1 MPLYVDNV
9 LVVHHN
15 ATDVLLHLDK
25 YFKMKPGLIGN
36 PDVYLG
42 ATIKQMRLANGRVM
56 AWASSPLKYVWA
68 LVDTVTKYLTNL
80 GDKRWSMPRKAAYPF
95 PGDYKPDL
103 DTTTTPTLNPE
114 LLSWYAS
121 LIGMIQWMFEIGR
134 VDIITEVPKMAS
146 QMASP
151 REDHLNA
158 LLHIFGSLQI
168 NHNSRMAYDPS
179 YPTTDL
185 NVFKPN
191 NWKRFYGKFE
201 AIPSNAPEPRGK
213 DFDLQLYVNSNL
225 AGEKCTYRSCTG
237 FFVFMNTD
245 TALVQWFSKQQA
257 TIETSV
263 FGAEFVAMQIGIESL
278 RGLCY
283 KLRISMVTT
292 RYINKHHHHG

>member
-1 MPLYVDNV
+1 MQAEVHPSDGVNYYIYVPLYVDNV
-9 LVVHHN
+9 LVIHHD

-80 GDKRWSMPRKAAYPF
+80 GDKRGSMPRKAAYPF

-103 DTTTTPTLNPE
+103 DTTPTLNPE

-121 LIGMIQWMFEIGR
+121 LIGMIQWMVEIGR

-158 LLHIFGSLQI
+158 LLHIFGFLQI
-168 NHNSRMAYDPS
+168 NHNSRMAYDSS
-179 YPTTDL
+179 YPTIDL

-191 NWKRFYGKFE
+191 NWKSFYGNFE
-201 AIPSNAPEPRGK
+201 ESIPSNAPEPRGK

-225 AGEKCTYRSCTG
+225 AGEKCS
-237 FFVFMNTD
+237 
-245 TALVQWFSKQQA
+245 S
-257 TIETSV
+257 
-263 FGAEFVAMQIGIESL
+263 
-278 RGLCY
+278 
-283 KLRISMVTT
+283 
-292 RYINKHHHHG
+292 